1 MKIVAIK
8 ARSLANARTASLCAG
23 LLCLV
28 ATGPLLAGCTGG
40 AHTQD
45 RQYWTEWYG
54 TPGTVQPFCCG
65 HAERNNN
72 R

>member
-1 MKIVAIK
+1 MKTVAIGTPV
-8 ARSLANARTASLCAG
+8 RLRRPIASLCAG
-23 LLCLV
+23 LLCL
-28 ATGPLLAGCTGG
+28 ATGTLLAGCQGG

-45 RQYWTEWYG
+45 RQFWTEWYG
-54 TPGTVQPFCCG
+54 NPGTVQPFCCG

>member
-1 MKIVAIK
+1 MKIVSIR
-8 ARSLANARTASLCAG
+8 ARVPVNRRAALRGSG
-23 LLCLV
+23 LLCL
-28 ATGPLLAGCTGG
+28 AAAGMLLAGCQGG

-45 RQYWTEWYG
+45 RQFWTEWYG

>member
-1 MKIVAIK
+1 MKIAAIG
-8 ARSLANARTASLCAG
+8 ARALATM
-23 LLCLV
+23 LCLV
-28 ATGPLLAGCTGG
+28 ATGTFLAGCTGG

-45 RQYWTEWYG
+45 REFWTEWYG

>member
-1 MKIVAIK
+1 MKIAAIGTR
-8 ARSLANARTASLCAG
+8 ALATM
-23 LLCLV
+23 LCLV
-28 ATGPLLAGCTGG
+28 ATGTFLAGCTGG

-45 RQYWTEWYG
+45 RQFWTEWYG

>member
-1 MKIVAIK
+1 MMIVAIG
-8 ARSLANARTASLCAG
+8 ARAPVGPRAASLCAR

-28 ATGPLLAGCTGG
+28 ATATFLAGCTGG
-40 AHTQD
+40 SHTQD
-45 RQYWTEWYG
+45 RQFWTEWYG